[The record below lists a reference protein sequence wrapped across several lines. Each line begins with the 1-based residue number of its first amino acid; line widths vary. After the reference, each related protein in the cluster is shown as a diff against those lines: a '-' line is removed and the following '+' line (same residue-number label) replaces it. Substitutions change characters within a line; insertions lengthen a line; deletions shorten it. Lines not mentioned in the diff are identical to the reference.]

1 MTLHLHRLH
10 RNHQDIEEP
19 PVTIEGSTTADDAV
33 TLQISFAGEFWRKV
47 EAFIDEKLGP
57 LIAHEKEEA
66 IAMLVE
72 YGAPEEGPHRV
83 FSTQEKFAISG
94 EQSSL
99 HFRQFDVF
107 RHNRS
112 IAIGL
117 KVHLDSNRLLKKK
130 LVELKGV
137 EAVPRDEWD
146 SWDERTV
153 NQLYERYVF
162 AK

>member
-1 MTLHLHRLH
+1 M
-10 RNHQDIEEP
+10 
-19 PVTIEGSTTADDAV
+19 
-33 TLQISFAGEFWRKV
+33 
-47 EAFIDEKLGP
+47 
-57 LIAHEKEEA
+57 
-66 IAMLVE
+66 
-72 YGAPEEGPHRV
+72 
-83 FSTQEKFAISG
+83 
-94 EQSSL
+94 